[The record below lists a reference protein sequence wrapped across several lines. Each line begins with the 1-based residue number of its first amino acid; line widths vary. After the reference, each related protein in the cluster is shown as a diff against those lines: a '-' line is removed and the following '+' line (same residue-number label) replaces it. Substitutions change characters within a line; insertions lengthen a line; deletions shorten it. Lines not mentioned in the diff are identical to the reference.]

1 MGGAHCP
8 VGPACVSP
16 HIQNRPHPSTTCAPR
31 PLPLPAW
38 HSFSATHCARADAR
52 GVFVVGGTTKG
63 DWGGCG
69 VTGEGVGRGGC
80 GVVCARHSVVC
91 RRGVEPSRLPVR
103 HRRLHMGGVAVHGH
117 PSPPHRPRRHGKNA
131 RQPARKGTH
140 TYMRTHIRTHT
151 KTYTHIH
158 TYACTCTRTHEHARA
173 HTHRNQYTGR
183 PPPSLS
189 SPPSIS
195 PPSSS
200 HSIVPYPPQHPMHT
214 GC

>member
-1 MGGAHCP
+1 MRVRGGVGVRVRVGGAHCP

-117 PSPPHRPRRHGKNA
+117 PSPPHRPRRRVVPLRPRPVNA
-131 RQPARKGTH
+131 RSVGT
-140 TYMRTHIRTHT
+140 RSCSFGI
-151 KTYTHIH
+151 
-158 TYACTCTRTHEHARA
+158 
-173 HTHRNQYTGR
+173 
-183 PPPSLS
+183 
-189 SPPSIS
+189 
-195 PPSSS
+195 
-200 HSIVPYPPQHPMHT
+200 
-214 GC
+214 